1 MARILYVSQGYC
13 THDRR
18 FVDRLLQE
26 GHDLWVLPCEAAA
39 VQSDLP
45 SVTGRVRWLEP
56 LSEQPVLPGTSS
68 WAVAAMRFCQVA
80 HSVSPDLIHAGPIP
94 TGGFF
99 AALAG
104 FYPLLMMSWGSD
116 VLSFP
121 DESPLAR
128 RITEFALRRADM
140 VIADCKAVRDRV
152 RRFSGLAPEQI
163 VCLPWGVN
171 LRTFRRKASTLGL
184 RERLGWSDSKV
195 VVSARALEPIHNPL
209 VLIDALRIVLAQ
221 RSDVRLLMLG
231 DGGMT
236 PVVQSLI
243 EKHNLS
249 QRVHLAGKVP
259 ESAIA
264 DYFAES
270 DLYVCAT
277 GCDGSSIS
285 LLQAMACG
293 LPAVAVDGY
302 GNKEWIV
309 DGETGWLYPAGDC
322 VALARAILHGLAN
335 DSVRQAAGQLNVRIT
350 RERADW
356 EKNFA
361 RVLTAYQELLVGA
374 DEYEVKDNAQFQN
387 R

>member
-18 FVDRLLQE
+18 FVDRLLRE
-26 GHDLWVLPCEAAA
+26 GHDMWVLPCEAAA
-39 VQSDLP
+39 VQSDLT
-45 SVTGRVRWLEP
+45 SVAGGVRWLEP
-56 LSEQPVLPGTSS
+56 LSERPVLPGTSP
-68 WAVAAMRFCQVA
+68 WAAAAMRFCQVA
-80 HSVSPDLIHAGPIP
+80 RSVSPDLIHAGPIP

-104 FYPLLMMSWGSD
+104 FHPLLMMSWGSD

-128 RITEFALRRADM
+128 RITEFALRRADI
-140 VIADCKAVRDRV
+140 VIADCEAVRDRV
-152 RRFSGLAPEQI
+152 REFSGLAPEQI

-171 LRTFRRKASTLGL
+171 LKTFRRKASTLGL
-184 RERLGWSDSKV
+184 RERLGWSDCKV
-195 VVSARALEPIHNPL
+195 VVSARTLEPIHNPL
-209 VLIDALRIVLAQ
+209 VLIDALGIVLAQ
-221 RSDVRLLMLG
+221 RRDARFLMLG
-231 DGGMT
+231 DGSMK

-249 QRVHLAGKVP
+249 QRVHLAGRVP
-259 ESAIA
+259 ENAIV

-277 GCDGSSIS
+277 ECDGSSIS

-293 LPAVAVDGY
+293 LPAVVVNGY

-309 DGETGWLYPAGDC
+309 DGENGWLYPAGDREG
-322 VALARAILHGLAN
+322 LARTILHGLAN
-335 DSVRQAAGQLNVRIT
+335 DSVREAAGQINVRIT

-356 EKNFA
+356 EKNFE
-361 RVLTAYQELLVGA
+361 RVLTAYEELLVGA
-374 DEYEVKDNAQFQN
+374 DDYEVRENAQLQN

>member
-1 MARILYVSQGYC
+1 
-13 THDRR
+13 
-18 FVDRLLQE
+18 
-26 GHDLWVLPCEAAA
+26 
-39 VQSDLP
+39 
-45 SVTGRVRWLEP
+45 
-56 LSEQPVLPGTSS
+56 
-68 WAVAAMRFCQVA
+68 
-80 HSVSPDLIHAGPIP
+80 
-94 TGGFF
+94 
-99 AALAG
+99 
-104 FYPLLMMSWGSD
+104 
-116 VLSFP
+116 
-121 DESPLAR
+121 
-128 RITEFALRRADM
+128 
-140 VIADCKAVRDRV
+140 
-152 RRFSGLAPEQI
+152 
-163 VCLPWGVN
+163 
-171 LRTFRRKASTLGL
+171 
-184 RERLGWSDSKV
+184 
-195 VVSARALEPIHNPL
+195 
-209 VLIDALRIVLAQ
+209 
-221 RSDVRLLMLG
+221 MLG

>member
-1 MARILYVSQGYC
+1 M
-13 THDRR
+13 
-18 FVDRLLQE
+18 
-26 GHDLWVLPCEAAA
+26 WVLPCESAAF
-39 VQSDLP
+39 QSDLT
-45 SVTGRVRWLEP
+45 SVTGGVRWLEP

-68 WAVAAMRFCQVA
+68 WAAAAMRFCQVA

-104 FYPLLMMSWGSD
+104 FHPLLMMSWGSD

-121 DESPLAR
+121 DETPLAR
-128 RITEFALRRADM
+128 RITEFALRRADI
-140 VIADCKAVRDRV
+140 VIADCEAVRDRV
-152 RRFSGLAPEQI
+152 RAFSGLRPEQI

-171 LRTFRRKASTLGL
+171 LKTFRRKASTLGL
-184 RERLGWSDSKV
+184 RERLGWSDCKV
-195 VVSARALEPIHNPL
+195 VASARALEPIHNPL

-231 DGGMT
+231 DGSMK

-243 EKHNLS
+243 EKHTLS
-249 QRVHLAGKVP
+249 QRVHLAGEVP

-293 LPAVAVDGY
+293 LPAVVVNGY

-309 DGETGWLYPAGDC
+309 DGENGWLYPAGNRE
-322 VALARAILHGLAN
+322 ALAQTILHGLAN
-335 DSVRQAAGQLNVRIT
+335 DSVREMAGQINIRIT
-350 RERADW
+350 RERANW
-356 EKNFA
+356 ERNFA
-361 RVLTAYQELLVGA
+361 RVLTAYEELLVGA
-374 DEYEVKDNAQFQN
+374 DEYEVKDDAQFQN